1 MNQSKYIYLLAGPSG
16 SGKSSVARKITE
28 WYGFKEVWSYT
39 ERPPRYAG
47 EPGHIF
53 VTPEEFDAAGPMC
66 AFTLYNGYRYGVPQS
81 EIDSSLLY
89 VIDPAGIEYMKNHYA
104 GSKGI
109 TVIGIWAPEE
119 VRRER
124 MISRG
129 DAPAMV
135 DERLRIDAEEFKTL
149 HLMSDVWLRIDR
161 WEKSN
166 DTEEK
171 RDLLAAI
178 GEIGVDVHNRNRQLG
193 IL

>member
-1 MNQSKYIYLLAGPSG
+1 MNQSKYIYLLVGPSG

-53 VTPEEFDAAGPMC
+53 VTPEEFDAAGP
-66 AFTLYNGYRYGVPQS
+66 
-81 EIDSSLLY
+81 
-89 VIDPAGIEYMKNHYA
+89 EYMKTHYA

-109 TVIGIWAPEE
+109 AVIGIWAPEE
-119 VRRER
+119 ARRER

-149 HLMSDVWLRIDR
+149 HLMSDVWLRNMDLDVTAEMVSAYIFAK
-161 WEKSN
+161 EKQ
-166 DTEEK
+166 
-171 RDLLAAI
+171 A
-178 GEIGVDVHNRNRQLG
+178 
-193 IL
+193 

>member
-47 EPGHIF
+47 EPGHVF

-109 TVIGIWAPEE
+109 AVIGIWAPEE

-129 DAPAMV
+129 DDPAAV
-135 DERLRIDAEEFKTL
+135 GERLRIDAEEFKTL
-149 HLMSDVWLRIDR
+149 HLMSDVWLRNMDLDVTAEMVSAYIFAK
-161 WEKSN
+161 EKQ
-166 DTEEK
+166 
-171 RDLLAAI
+171 A
-178 GEIGVDVHNRNRQLG
+178 
-193 IL
+193 

>member
-1 MNQSKYIYLLAGPSG
+1 MNQSKYIYLMAGPSG

-89 VIDPAGIEYMKNHYA
+89 VIDPAGIEYMKTHYA

-109 TVIGIWAPEE
+109 AVIGIWAPEE
-119 VRRER
+119 ARRER
-124 MISRG
+124 MISYG
-129 DAPAMV
+129 LNPDTTYSNMDNIQAELDFAMELYKKLGCPIINV
-135 DERLRIDAEEFKTL
+135 ANKSIEETATL
-149 HLMSDVWLRIDR
+149 IMESLK
-161 WEKSN
+161 EN
-166 DTEEK
+166 EE
-171 RDLLAAI
+171 
-178 GEIGVDVHNRNRQLG
+178 
-193 IL
+193 

>member
-28 WYGFKEVWSYT
+28 WYGFKEGWSYT

-89 VIDPAGIEYMKNHYA
+89 VIDPWHRIHEKPLCGKQGYCGDRDMGARRSE
-104 GSKGI
+104 KG
-109 TVIGIWAPEE
+109 AHDFQ
-119 VRRER
+119 R
-124 MISRG
+124 
-129 DAPAMV
+129 
-135 DERLRIDAEEFKTL
+135 
-149 HLMSDVWLRIDR
+149 
-161 WEKSN
+161 
-166 DTEEK
+166 
-171 RDLLAAI
+171 
-178 GEIGVDVHNRNRQLG
+178 
-193 IL
+193 

>member
-1 MNQSKYIYLLAGPSG
+1 MKQSKYIYLLAGP

-47 EPGHIF
+47 EPGHVF

-104 GSKGI
+104 GGKGI
-109 TVIGIWAPEE
+109 AVIGIWAPEE

-124 MISRG
+124 MIFRG

-149 HLMSDVWLRIDR
+149 HLMSDVWLRNMDLDVTAEMVSAYIFAK
-161 WEKSN
+161 EKQ
-166 DTEEK
+166 
-171 RDLLAAI
+171 
-178 GEIGVDVHNRNRQLG
+178 V
-193 IL
+193 